1 MTDSISNSCLKTL
14 DRCLIMSLKKWTV
27 SSDKLIMINT
37 IAMKF
42 VRFFYWQLDT
52 KTKSTA
58 MLAICLVSFWNT
70 SASAQLK
77 TSDLGNQPVSEMA
90 DSPIQKSGTPQPQE
104 AQISPEEYKRLMKEL
119 EAAKKLM
126 EERNLALEKLMKE

>member
-1 MTDSISNSCLKTL
+1 MTDSISNTCLKNF
-14 DRCLIMSLKKWTV
+14 DSCLIMSLKKRTV
-27 SSDKLIMINT
+27 PADILIMTNT
-37 IAMKF
+37 NTVKF
-42 VRFFYWQLDT
+42 VRFFLRQLDAKAQIT
-52 KTKSTA
+52 T
-58 MLAICLVSFWNT
+58 MLAVCLASFWNT

-77 TSDLGNQPVSEMA
+77 KSDLGNQPVSEMA

-119 EAAKKLM
+119 EEAKKLM

>member
-1 MTDSISNSCLKTL
+1 
-14 DRCLIMSLKKWTV
+14 MSLKKRTV
-27 SSDKLIMINT
+27 PADILIMTNT
-37 IAMKF
+37 NTVKF
-42 VRFFYWQLDT
+42 VRFFLRQLDAKAQIT
-52 KTKSTA
+52 T
-58 MLAICLVSFWNT
+58 MLAVCLASFWNT

-77 TSDLGNQPVSEMA
+77 KSDLGNQPVSEMA

-119 EAAKKLM
+119 EEAKKLM

>member
-1 MTDSISNSCLKTL
+1 MIMTDSISNSCLKTL

-77 TSDLGNQPVSEMA
+77 KSDLGNQPVSEMA
-90 DSPIQKSGTPQPQE
+90 ESPIQNSRTQQE

-126 EERNLALEKLMKE
+126 EERNLALDKMMKE